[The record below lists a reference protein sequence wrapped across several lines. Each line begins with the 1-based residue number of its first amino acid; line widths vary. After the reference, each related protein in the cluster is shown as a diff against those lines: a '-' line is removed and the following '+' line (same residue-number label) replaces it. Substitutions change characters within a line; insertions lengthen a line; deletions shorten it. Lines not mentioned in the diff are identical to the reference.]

1 LKGFK
6 KADVPFME
14 LELRPSQ
21 FFDLDLTLC
30 CGQAFRWKKLDGW
43 WYGIVKDKPL
53 KVRQK
58 GNVVEFENVSPEF
71 IEAYFGLRDDL
82 PSILAQIT
90 RDHHIEKAVKTLK
103 GLRILRQDPWECLI
117 SYICATYKNIP
128 AIKRMLS
135 NMAERFGEKMLLEG
149 RVFYAFPTAEKLAE
163 ASPKDLA
170 ECGLGYRAKY
180 VSETAKKVA
189 GGEFKIEDLKAE
201 SFRKARESLLTLPGV
216 GPKVADCVLLFSLE
230 KLEAFPVDVWI
241 KRIIIGHYGSFF
253 EKSFIEKVSLKK
265 SLTRAEYERISLFGR
280 EYFGVYAG
288 YAQEYLFHFE
298 RAVANKPRL
307 GFSP

>member
-1 LKGFK
+1 
-6 KADVPFME
+6 ME
-14 LELRPSQ
+14 LKLKLSQ

-30 CGQAFRWKKLDGW
+30 CGQAFRWEKVGGW
-43 WYGIVKDKPL
+43 WCGVVKDKPI
-53 KVRQK
+53 KVRQR
-58 GNVVEFENVSPEF
+58 GNMLEFENVSREF
-71 IEAYFGLRDDL
+71 IENYFGLKDDL

-135 NMAERFGEKMLLEG
+135 NMAKKFGEKVFLEG
-149 RVFYAFPTAEKLAE
+149 QVFYAFPTAERLAE
-163 ASPKDLA
+163 ASLKDLA

-180 VSETAKKVA
+180 VSETAKKVSK
-189 GGEFKIEDLKAE
+189 GEFKMEDLKAE
-201 SFRKARESLLTLPGV
+201 SFKKARETLLTLPGV
-216 GPKVADCVLLFSLE
+216 GLKVADCVLLFSLE

-241 KRIIIGHYGSFF
+241 KRIIIKHYRNFF
-253 EKSFIEKVSLKK
+253 GKNFIEKISLKK
-265 SLTRAEYERISLFGR
+265 SLTRAEYERLSLFGR

-288 YAQEYLFHFE
+288 YAQEYLYHFE
-298 RAVANKPRL
+298 RAVVNKPRL

>member
-1 LKGFK
+1 
-6 KADVPFME
+6 ME
-14 LELRPSQ
+14 LKLKLSQ

-30 CGQAFRWKKLDGW
+30 CGQAFRWEKVGGW
-43 WYGIVKDKPL
+43 WCGVVKDKPI
-53 KVRQK
+53 KVRQR
-58 GNVVEFENVSPEF
+58 GNMLEFENVSREF
-71 IEAYFGLRDDL
+71 IENYFGLKDDL

-135 NMAERFGEKMLLEG
+135 NMAKKFGEKVFLEG
-149 RVFYAFPTAEKLAE
+149 QVFYAFPTAERLAE
-163 ASPKDLA
+163 ASLKDLA

-180 VSETAKKVA
+180 VSETAKKVSK
-189 GGEFKIEDLKAE
+189 GEFKMEDLKAE
-201 SFRKARESLLTLPGV
+201 SFKKARERLLTLPGV
-216 GPKVADCVLLFSLE
+216 GLKVADCVLLFSLE

-241 KRIIIGHYGSFF
+241 KRIIIKHYRNFF
-253 EKSFIEKVSLKK
+253 GKNFIEKISLKK
-265 SLTRAEYERISLFGR
+265 SLTRAEYERLSLFGR

-288 YAQEYLFHFE
+288 YAQEYLYHFE
-298 RAVANKPRL
+298 RAVVNKPRL

>member
-1 LKGFK
+1 
-6 KADVPFME
+6 ME
-14 LELRPSQ
+14 LKLKLSQ

-30 CGQAFRWKKLDGW
+30 CGQAFRWEKVGGW
-43 WYGIVKDKPL
+43 WCGVVKDKPI
-53 KVRQK
+53 KVRQR
-58 GNVVEFENVSPEF
+58 GNMLEFENVSREF
-71 IEAYFGLRDDL
+71 IENYFGLKDDL

-135 NMAERFGEKMLLEG
+135 NMAKKFGEKVFLEG
-149 RVFYAFPTAEKLAE
+149 QVFYAFPTAERLAE
-163 ASPKDLA
+163 ASLKDLA

-180 VSETAKKVA
+180 VSETAKKVSK
-189 GGEFKIEDLKAE
+189 GEFKMEDLKAE
-201 SFRKARESLLTLPGV
+201 SFKKARETLLTLPGV
-216 GPKVADCVLLFSLE
+216 GLKVADCVLLFSLE

-241 KRIIIGHYGSFF
+241 KRIIIKHYRNFF
-253 EKSFIEKVSLKK
+253 GKNFIEKISLKK
-265 SLTRAEYERISLFGR
+265 SLTRAEYERLSLFGR

-288 YAQEYLFHFE
+288 YAQEYLYHFE
-298 RAVANKPRL
+298 RAVVNKPRL
-307 GFSP
+307 DFSP

>member
-1 LKGFK
+1 
-6 KADVPFME
+6 ME

-265 SLTRAEYERISLFGR
+265 SLTRAEYERISFFGR